1 MLKDQRELLSA
12 FNEHGVKYL
21 VVGGQAVI
29 AYGVPRL
36 TKDLDVLIRADAANS
51 EAVYRALASFGA
63 PLSSMSAADF
73 RDSPET
79 VFQLG
84 VEPNRVDI
92 LQSIPGVEFDEAWKA
107 RVDLAI
113 DDSLVAHFIDRE
125 QLIQNKLACGRLQDL
140 ADAEQLQKMKGIR

>member
-1 MLKDQRELLSA
+1 MLKDQRALLSA

-79 VFQLG
+79 VFQFG

-92 LQSIPGVEFDEAWKA
+92 LQSIPGVEFDEHGRRGLILRSMTLLW
-107 RVDLAI
+107 RT
-113 DDSLVAHFIDRE
+113 FDRE